1 MSKKWKALHKREF
14 EEKMD
19 PEFLEADKQIPL
31 IENKRGREKIE
42 YLEPPG
48 VAVGSLSKSP
58 SSRLAKY
65 FSGKQGAKSNN
76 ANVMF
81 SSMIY
86 IISYEG
92 PCNK

>member
-1 MSKKWKALHKREF
+1 MEC
-14 EEKMD
+14 
-19 PEFLEADKQIPL
+19 
-31 IENKRGREKIE
+31 
-42 YLEPPG
+42 LEPPG
-48 VAVGSLSKSP
+48 VASDRLAKSP

-81 SSMIY
+81 NSMIY